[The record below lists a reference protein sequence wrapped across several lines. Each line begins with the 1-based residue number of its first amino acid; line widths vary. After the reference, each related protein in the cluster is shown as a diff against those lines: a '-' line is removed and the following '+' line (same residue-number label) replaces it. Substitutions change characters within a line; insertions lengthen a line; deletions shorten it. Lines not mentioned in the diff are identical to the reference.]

1 MAQFGHADPQTNYA
15 CSTVSMRCSANV
27 AIAASCSGSRSR
39 PEMTL
44 RTETTRDTLRWFKSL
59 PPGRQTHMKAAC
71 RRNAKP
77 KSSQFGTHSRRS
89 NCLVGCDGM
98 GAAAVFLIPYL
109 PR

>member
-1 MAQFGHADPQTNYA
+1 
-15 CSTVSMRCSANV
+15 
-27 AIAASCSGSRSR
+27 
-39 PEMTL
+39 MTL

-59 PPGRQTHMKAAC
+59 ALGRQAHMKAAC

-89 NCLVGCDGM
+89 NCSVGCDGM
-98 GAAAVFLIPYL
+98 VAATVFLIPYL